1 MDHTTQV
8 AIARK
13 LLAWRGRNETQ
24 VAPPV
29 MANPVAAFLDPDQ
42 FEAEKQSLFKEL
54 PIVVGLS
61 ARLAA
66 PGDFLTNDDTGVPIL
81 VVRQESGELRAFI
94 NACRH
99 RGTLLVGAARGQ
111 CERQFVCPYHN
122 WSYGLDGALETI
134 PQEFGFPALDK
145 ATRGL
150 VSLGVAERFGLIWVL
165 PTPGRVLD
173 LDGYLGGPLCAELA
187 SYGFEVY
194 HPFQVTRIPAA
205 MNWKLLYDTFLE
217 FYHASFTH
225 AATLRHLMAPNLVHF
240 EALGPHY
247 RMVAAKRSIGELERQ
262 PEASWNLLDHA
273 VVSYAIFPNLAIN
286 FHGDHVAFYRVFPD
300 PNSIGESYWDFDMLT
315 PGVLSD
321 PKARR
326 YFEKNFT
333 YVVDTGAEDVE
344 MGERIQR
351 TLASGANEHVL
362 FGGFEPILTWFHTE
376 VARRA
381 GGPGPV
387 PLA

>member
-1 MDHTTQV
+1 MRHETQV
-8 AIARK
+8 AIARR
-13 LLAWRGRNETQ
+13 LLDWRGRNQTQ
-24 VAPPV
+24 VDPPV
-29 MANPVAAFLDPDQ
+29 MANPVSDYLDPDQ
-42 FEAEKQSLFKEL
+42 FAAEKQRLFNEL

-61 ARLAA
+61 AQLAG
-66 PGDFLTNDDTGVPIL
+66 PGAFLANDDCGVPIL
-81 VVRQESGELRAFI
+81 VVRQADGGLRAFI

-99 RGTLLVGAARGQ
+99 RGTLLVEAGRGQ

-122 WSYGLDGALETI
+122 WSYGHDGALETI
-134 PQEFGFPALDK
+134 PGEFGFPEFDK

-150 VSLGVAERFGLIWVL
+150 VSLGVAERFGMIWVL
-165 PTPGRVLD
+165 PTPDADLD
-173 LDGYLGGPLCAELA
+173 LDSYLGTPLSEELA
-187 SYGFEVY
+187 SYGFEGY

-247 RMVAAKRSIGELERQ
+247 RMVAAKRSIGELENQ
-262 PEASWNLLDHA
+262 PEATWNLLDHA

-300 PNSIGESYWDFDMLT
+300 SNAIDRSYWDFDMLT
-315 PGVLSD
+315 PEA
-321 PKARR
+321 PRNAKARR
-326 YFEKNFT
+326 YFEKNFH
-333 YVVDTGAEDVE
+333 YVIDTGAEDVA

-362 FGGFEPILTWFHTE
+362 FGGFEPILTWFHGE
-376 VARRA
+376 VARHV
-381 GGPGPV
+381 GGPGPA